1 MPLSPRVFLQY
12 KKCGI
17 RFHATGKNGKIL
29 SYMKYFHRVHIHNT
43 IKDIYTTIS
52 NLFVLSRYVIINM
65 LFVLVFYNFQTQV
78 DIGFKK
84 IMWECLMKIQIQ

>member
-1 MPLSPRVFLQY
+1 MLLSFRVFLQY
-12 KKCGI
+12 KKCSN

-52 NLFVLSRYVIINM
+52 NLFVLINM

>member
-1 MPLSPRVFLQY
+1 MPLSPGVFLQY
-12 KKCGI
+12 KKCSN
-17 RFHATGKNGKIL
+17 RFHATGKNGKIV

-52 NLFVLSRYVIINM
+52 KLLFYRYVIINM